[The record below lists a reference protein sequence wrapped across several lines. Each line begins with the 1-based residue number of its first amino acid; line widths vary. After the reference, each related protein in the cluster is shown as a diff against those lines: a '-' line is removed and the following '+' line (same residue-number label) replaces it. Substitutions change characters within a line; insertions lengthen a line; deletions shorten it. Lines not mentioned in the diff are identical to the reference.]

1 MYSSPTLY
9 LLLLF
14 PDTEVLM
21 HFFVIIEHWIMTFC
35 RFWFYYMLLYS
46 VLSAFIFIGYKLLLV
61 DVALLISCA
70 SQVCI
75 IS

>member
-1 MYSSPTLY
+1 
-9 LLLLF
+9 
-14 PDTEVLM
+14 
-21 HFFVIIEHWIMTFC
+21 
-35 RFWFYYMLLYS
+35 MLLYS